1 MKYTLYKY
9 IALAALI
16 IGGMSSCDDFLDKP
30 TKDAYNADNYYQT
43 DDQCIAGVNYL
54 YNSPWYDFQRGFFK
68 VGEGLSGNLYMGN
81 SPYLKFTVN
90 GSDEDLINMS
100 YSLWAVIGHSN
111 TVYNSIKAST
121 GNISESVRGRM
132 PRLEGHGILLP
143 RAQLRRSTYRAQQ
156 CRVAQCW

>member
-90 GSDEDLINMS
+90 GSDEGAN
-100 YSLWAVIGHSN
+100 
-111 TVYNSIKAST
+111 ASP
-121 GNISESVRGRM
+121 GRPWHTSTSCAASAKYLSCTTM
-132 PRLEGHGILLP
+132 PSRSMPVTTTPIP
-143 RAQLRRSTYRAQQ
+143 R
-156 CRVAQCW
+156 